1 MKRIWQIS
9 AKGWDFCY
17 RKCILQEMTLIIF
30 LGFSAIINSLTLDN
44 EKVISSTST
53 GISPGKNNL
62 FDSVFEPKMSN
73 LANGRTILNFNNSVL
88 MKRNYS

>member
-1 MKRIWQIS
+1 
-9 AKGWDFCY
+9 
-17 RKCILQEMTLIIF
+17 MTLIIF